1 MIHGGSPSYKLVYNP
16 HELYTIDIIYIYHK
30 PNSYWTYLHL
40 RVTYTS
46 PLDVWGTSYDED
58 RTVTPERPARPP
70 SAALDAPDA
79 PGPSPSAASAA
90 PAASGIKSGEPG
102 SGEGSYADLF

>member
-1 MIHGGSPSYKLVYNP
+1 M
-16 HELYTIDIIYIYHK
+16 YHK
-30 PNSYWTYLHL
+30 PNSYWTDLHL

-46 PLDVWGTSYDED
+46 PLDVWGTSYED

-70 SAALDAPDA
+70 EAAALDAPA
-79 PGPSPSAASAA
+79 TGPSPSAA

-102 SGEGSYADLF
+102 SDEGSYADLF